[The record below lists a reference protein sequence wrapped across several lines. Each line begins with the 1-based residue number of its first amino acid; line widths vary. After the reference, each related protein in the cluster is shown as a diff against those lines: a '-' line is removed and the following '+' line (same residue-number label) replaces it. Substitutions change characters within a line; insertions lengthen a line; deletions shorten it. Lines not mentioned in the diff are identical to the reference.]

1 MIFWVTNLIIKHNM
15 KHPRIQ
21 VYQFDSLILFK
32 KLNLKLFIS
41 LSTFFVKYKV
51 IYRYEILIREI
62 WEYHWIIRKAAIF
75 HPRRTTSQT
84 LWQIPAWWHT
94 HISMLS
100 LSEDSMTLRLILSV
114 LIVLLLLLTLTHA
127 YLDPE
132 KDSDGDGLKYDKQYL
147 LLIEFIYISRIKA
160 NHIP

>member
-1 MIFWVTNLIIKHNM
+1 MRYWYEKYENIIESSEKL
-15 KHPRIQ
+15 
-21 VYQFDSLILFK
+21 QFFIPGARQA
-32 KLNLKLFIS
+32 KLSDRFL
-41 LSTFFVKYKV
+41 
-51 IYRYEILIREI
+51 
-62 WEYHWIIRKAAIF
+62 
-75 HPRRTTSQT
+75 PGD
-84 LWQIPAWWHT
+84 WWHT

>member
-21 VYQFDSLILFK
+21 VYQFDSLILLK
-32 KLNLKLFIS
+32 KLNLRLFIS

-84 LWQIPAWWHT
+84 LWQIPAWWLVTHSHLDAQSIRGQHDSQTDPLGPHRPPPSPHPHT
-94 HISMLS
+94 RLS
-100 LSEDSMTLRLILSV
+100 RPGEGQRWGWTEVWQTIFTFDWI
-114 LIVLLLLLTLTHA
+114 
-127 YLDPE
+127 YL
-132 KDSDGDGLKYDKQYL
+132 Y
-147 LLIEFIYISRIKA
+147 
-160 NHIP
+160 